1 MGAPGSDMQAAGEST
16 ADSLL
21 TAFRTIKSS
30 ERQKHVTVLDYWLSI
45 RGDKEFPPLH
55 DLDPLEIS
63 DAGPCSILLELIGG
77 GQDAEIRHLGEA
89 LQSEIS
95 VARIIDAP
103 SPSLLSSIAR
113 KLPIVSISREFL
125 AFEDS
130 FTTPAGTTRCWIT
143 LLPLSSCGSWVD
155 YVYAFV
161 SLDSSGAKSAPAPEP
176 AAVVDAM
183 ETDVVESEP
192 VDDTN
197 AEPVASGE
205 PEAISVAESDETA
218 ELEVEPLEL
227 ADEAEATE
235 ASAGEMPE
243 EIVDQPAAKSAPGF
257 SKLLDGI
264 ANLTGFYG
272 QGVNV
277 DAVPTMELGDAVP
290 VEGDAPVDIED
301 RAEEALEG
309 PASDADSVETVE
321 PEASAEDEFLLSEPD
336 GPAPEIEPAA
346 AETDVNE
353 LPDAGPVA
361 TDDAPAEPKAAA
373 TLEGPLQDQLAQVRA
388 KAEEARQAQLRVTQ
402 ALHESLSAAYDFALD
417 AEGSPEEYLRLVEAQ
432 GVKIQLRAPMAP
444 VARMAFDDVCDAATI
459 RQFEAVLAWALK
471 VELPRGALLE
481 RIETAGGI
489 PELLDEFSKAA

>member
-1 MGAPGSDMQAAGEST
+1 
-16 ADSLL
+16 
-21 TAFRTIKSS
+21 
-30 ERQKHVTVLDYWLSI
+30 
-45 RGDKEFPPLH
+45 
-55 DLDPLEIS
+55 
-63 DAGPCSILLELIGG
+63 
-77 GQDAEIRHLGEA
+77 
-89 LQSEIS
+89 
-95 VARIIDAP
+95 
-103 SPSLLSSIAR
+103 
-113 KLPIVSISREFL
+113 
-125 AFEDS
+125 
-130 FTTPAGTTRCWIT
+130 
-143 LLPLSSCGSWVD
+143 
-155 YVYAFV
+155 
-161 SLDSSGAKSAPAPEP
+161 
-176 AAVVDAM
+176 M
-183 ETDVVESEP
+183 ETDVVKSEP